1 MKLKRGLSGF
11 WAFLYRTKFARPP
24 MPFWRVVV
32 EAKLDRRAKVWPKQH
47 DAAVVAIYCWA
58 RTIEEAEGLA
68 VLAVEQGGLKALT
81 ADAVKC
87 PPAASPRSA
96 PAAVARSTLGF
107 LSRAEDETRA
117 GGASRR
123 DARA

>member
-1 MKLKRGLSGF
+1 MRLKRGLSGF
-11 WAFLYRTKFARPP
+11 WAFLYRSKLARPP

-32 EAKLDRRAKVWPKQH
+32 EAKLDRRVKSWPKRH
-47 DAAVVAIYCWA
+47 VAAVVAVYVWA

-68 VLAVEQGGLKALT
+68 ALAVDQEGLKAMT
-81 ADAVKC
+81 ADAVKAA
-87 PPAASPRSA
+87 PAAAPRKQ
-96 PAAVARSTLGF
+96 PAAVARGPLGF
-107 LSRAEDETRA
+107 LSAAEDETRT

>member
-11 WAFLYRTKFARPP
+11 WSFLYRSKLARAP

-32 EAKLDRRAKVWPKQH
+32 EAKLDRRVKAWPERH
-47 DAAVVAIYCWA
+47 DAAVVAIYVWA

-68 VLAVEQGGLKALT
+68 VLAVELDGLKAVT
-81 ADAVKC
+81 ADALKC
-87 PPAASPRSA
+87 APAAAPRHQ
-96 PAAVARSTLGF
+96 PAAVARSQFGF
-107 LSRAEDETRA
+107 LVRAEDETRA
-117 GGASRR
+117 GGPSRR